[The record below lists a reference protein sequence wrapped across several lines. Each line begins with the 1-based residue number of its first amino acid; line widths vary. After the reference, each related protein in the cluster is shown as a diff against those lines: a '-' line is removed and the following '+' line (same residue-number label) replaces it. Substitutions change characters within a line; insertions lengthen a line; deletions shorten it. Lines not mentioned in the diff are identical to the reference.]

1 MSNNN
6 RVVFKLE
13 NFIDRFKPVAT
24 DGSIATKISVDLS
37 TFIRPEMPKINN
49 SILKV
54 RGEVGLKN
62 VWTVVENKEG
72 VQFILSGVSRP
83 YGLMGYM
90 VTKEP
95 HFGRVAT
102 PLSDQFVRVLN
113 KIYKYEEVEKKF
125 KKKFL
130 KGIPL
135 TFKNQ
140 QIVDKYLQLHPS
152 FSVEKQKFSIIE
164 LFKSMFK
171 MLRPGDDLVN
181 ASNHIRLM

>member
-24 DGSIATKISVDLS
+24 DGSIATKIAVDLS
-37 TFIRPEMPKINN
+37 TFVRPEMPKINN
-49 SILKV
+49 SLMKM

-72 VQFILSGVSRP
+72 VQFILSGVSKP

-113 KIYKYEEVEKKF
+113 KIYHYDLVEKKF
-125 KKKFL
+125 KKKYL

-135 TFKNQ
+135 TFTNQ

-152 FSVEKQKFSIIE
+152 FSVEKQKFSLIE
-164 LFKSMFK
+164 LFKSIFNVMK
-171 MLRPGDDLVN
+171 PSDDLVN
-181 ASNHIRLM
+181 ASNHIGLR